1 VFNNSGSWTAPSGV
15 TQISSLVIAGGL
27 FSQVPDSFF
36 YSAFQEA
43 VTSTSGFP
51 PTPRI
56 DGFIT
61 YAQATSHAEGV
72 LSDYNLGAPADR
84 IVGFSTL
91 DLGNNFTGSQ
101 PPFWTKLS
109 DFISVRVRGTA
120 TRAYGPWDN
129 RSGQVANGNG
139 AFWYIGVEVFSPG
152 GESPGSP
159 SSAFGSTAAGTTSA
173 GQPQFVT
180 NVASVSV
187 TPGQTYQITVGQA
200 SGSVQFQFTQ
210 G

>member
-1 VFNNSGSWTAPSGV
+1 M
-15 TQISSLVIAGGL
+15 
-27 FSQVPDSFF
+27 
-36 YSAFQEA
+36 
-43 VTSTSGFP
+43 
-51 PTPRI
+51 
-56 DGFIT
+56 
-61 YAQATSHAEGV
+61 
-72 LSDYNLGAPADR
+72 
-84 IVGFSTL
+84 GFSTL

-173 GQPQFVT
+173 AQPQVIT
-180 NVASVSV
+180 GASTVSV
-187 TPGQTYQITVGQA
+187 TPGQQYSIEVGT
-200 SGSVQFQFTQ
+200 SNGYVQFQFSQ
-210 G
+210 S